1 MADTKYPPLL
11 KNTPFVGSASNR
23 VVHRTDSNCPR
34 ALEISPNERWYI
46 KDIPHDGNYL
56 MCPFC
61 FPQPKDEDET
71 EGQPVEV
78 SPPAKARRKAVP
90 KTDSEGAASPRP
102 TAKKAAAPRSRATGG
117 RASTAPKKKSPKK

>member
-23 VVHRTDSNCPR
+23 LVHRTDSNCPR

-46 KDIPHDGNYL
+46 KDIPHDGNYI

-61 FPQPKDEDET
+61 FPQPKDDEET
-71 EGQPVEV
+71 ENPVSETPAPVKTRRKPV
-78 SPPAKARRKAVP
+78 SKAEGDSAAKPKKVAAKPRVSAPAK
-90 KTDSEGAASPRP
+90 
-102 TAKKAAAPRSRATGG
+102 KKA
-117 RASTAPKKKSPKK
+117 PKN

>member
-61 FPQPKDEDET
+61 FPQPET
-71 EGQPVEV
+71 EEEGEVQPEET
-78 SPPAKARRKAVP
+78 PAPVKTRR
-90 KTDSEGAASPRP
+90 TYG
-102 TAKKAAAPRSRATGG
+102 
-117 RASTAPKKKSPKK
+117 

>member
-23 VVHRTDSNCPR
+23 LVHRTDSNCPR

-46 KDIPHDGNYL
+46 KDILHDGNYI

-61 FPQPKDEDET
+61 FPQPKDEEESEIVVSET
-71 EGQPVEV
+71 QA
-78 SPPAKARRKAVP
+78 PAKVRRKPAP
-90 KTDSEGAASPRP
+90 KVEGETAAKPKKVAAKTRVSATSKKK
-102 TAKKAAAPRSRATGG
+102 TAKK
-117 RASTAPKKKSPKK
+117 